1 MPLRLSRQHCRRC
14 GAIKK
19 GHVCRVTDDEY
30 FRTDRQLACGPNR
43 PTVLPLPQ
51 PRTWSPPRRRAS
63 SSCPSPYPLPSLPTS
78 VCVCVP
84 PAGVLRERRTIA
96 PPSYLAKEADETSE
110 ELSSMKRSSRG
121 KKSDRALREES
132 DKALRC
138 AAPSPHRAATL
149 PGTYTFASAP
159 RPRSLL
165 PTSGAQD

>member
-1 MPLRLSRQHCRRC
+1 MMSTFAQIVSLLAARTGGYHPAPPPASYL
-14 GAIKK
+14 
-19 GHVCRVTDDEY
+19 VT
-30 FRTDRQLACGPNR
+30 P
-43 PTVLPLPQ
+43 
-51 PRTWSPPRRRAS
+51 SPPRSRGPPLLIVSHLS
-63 SSCPSPYPLPSLPTS
+63 SD

-84 PAGVLRERRTIA
+84 PTGVLRERRTIA
-96 PPSYLAKEADETSE
+96 PPSYLAIEADETSE

-149 PGTYTFASAP
+149 PGTYTFASAL

>member
-1 MPLRLSRQHCRRC
+1 M
-14 GAIKK
+14 
-19 GHVCRVTDDEY
+19 VT
-30 FRTDRQLACGPNR
+30 P
-43 PTVLPLPQ
+43 
-51 PRTWSPPRRRAS
+51 SPPRRLELP
-63 SSCPSPYPLPSLPTS
+63 PSPCLSPPSS
-78 VCVCVP
+78 DVCVCVCVP

-138 AAPSPHRAATL
+138 AAPSPHRAANL